1 MPANGVQMLD
11 DIQNVDLP
19 SYLLMHGYDL
29 SPPHSEKNEG
39 YITEAQK
46 KQFSS
51 VLATYPTIASVL
63 EIGLNAGHSADYIL
77 KTCPSIKKFFSI
89 DISVF
94 RYTILALI
102 YLSKK
107 YEKVFQFIQGDSQK
121 ILPDY
126 SSLRP
131 SEKFDLIYID
141 GNHSYEGCSKDI
153 ESCKKLSHPGTRLWI
168 DDYHLLGPSQAI
180 LGAQIEG
187 LIEVIAFHES
197 SDPFGPR
204 YWVEAKY
211 LCKKTSRIL

>member
-1 MPANGVQMLD
+1 MHVNAVQILD
-11 DIQNVDLP
+11 DMQSVDLEG
-19 SYLLMHGYDL
+19 YLQMHGFTL
-29 SPPHSEKNEG
+29 TPPHSQKNEG

-51 VLATYPTIASVL
+51 VLATYPPIHSVL
-63 EIGLNAGHSADYIL
+63 EIGLNAGHSADHIL
-77 KTCPSIKKFFSI
+77 KTCPSIQKFVSI

-107 YEKVFQFIQGDSQK
+107 YEKVFQFIQGDSQT
-121 ILPDY
+121 ILPKY
-126 SSLRP
+126 SALRP
-131 SEKFDLIYID
+131 NEKFDLIYID

-153 ESCKKLSHPGTRLWI
+153 ESCKKLSHPGTKLWI
-168 DDYHLLGPSQAI
+168 DDYNMLGPSQAI

-197 SDPFGPR
+197 SDLFGSR
-204 YWVEAKY
+204 YWAEARY
-211 LCKKTSRIL
+211 TS